1 MTLPRLGLRPGRRLG
16 LDVRLTYSTA
26 GGIAK
31 YIRNLAAALPALAP
45 ECENVHFYRRG
56 QAETFSAA
64 ARRVDCWTPAHHRL
78 ERWALA
84 AEVLPYRL
92 DLLHSPDFIQPAA
105 GYRRS
110 VITVHDLTFL
120 RYPEFLTAEARRY
133 YNGQIGW
140 AVRRAAAISA
150 DSQATKADLVELL
163 AVPEAKVTVIPLG
176 LDPEFRPDAPE
187 RVDAATLGRLG
198 LARGYVLFVGTFE
211 PRKNV
216 TGLLRAYA
224 ALRQAAPD
232 APPLVLVGRAGW
244 LFDETLAEIAAL
256 GLEPHV
262 RRLEELPAA
271 DLPAVYRGAAV
282 LVLPSHYE
290 GFGFPVLEAMGCG
303 TPVICANRA
312 SLPELA
318 GDAAVLVDPDDTAA
332 LTDALGRVLGDG
344 ALRAGLIE
352 RGLARAKPYTWER
365 TVNETMAL
373 YDRAL
378 AE

>member
-1 MTLPRLGLRPGRRLG
+1 MTRPPRLGL
-16 LDVRLTYSTA
+16 DARLTYYSA

-45 ECENVHFYRRG
+45 ERAHVHFYRRK
-56 QAETFSAA
+56 QAETFSPA

-84 AEVLPYRL
+84 AEILPHGL
-92 DLLHSPDFIQPAA
+92 DLLHSPDFIPPAA

-120 RYPEFLTAEARRY
+120 RYPEFLTVEARRY
-133 YNGQIGW
+133 YNSQIGW
-140 AVRRAAAISA
+140 AVRRAAAIAA
-150 DSQATKADLVELL
+150 DSQATKVDLMELL
-163 AVPEAKVTVIPLG
+163 GVPGDKVTVIPLG

-187 RVDAATLGRLG
+187 GADVATLGRLG

-216 TGLLRAYA
+216 KGLLRAFA
-224 ALRQAAPD
+224 QWRSEVPE

-244 LFDETLAEIAAL
+244 LFDETLAEITRL
-256 GLEPHV
+256 GLEAHV

-271 DLPAVYRGAAV
+271 DLPAVYRGAGV

-303 TPVICANRA
+303 TPVICSNRA
-312 SLPELA
+312 SLPEIA
-318 GDAAVLVDPDDTAA
+318 GDAAVMVDPDDERA
-332 LTDALGRVLGDG
+332 LADALGRVLGDTT
-344 ALRAGLIE
+344 LRAELAA
-352 RGLARAKPYTWER
+352 RGLVRAQLYTWER
-365 TVNETMAL
+365 TARETLAL
-373 YDRAL
+373 YERVL
-378 AE
+378 AQ